1 MDAQDLLLQLVDKPK
16 QSTQEVV
23 STKGVPKKSVKK
35 KKRRPKVATTSEA
48 IAKRKLSN
56 ETIKPTKKMKITEE
70 SSSEEDEVECCV
82 DESQGGSESSLN
94 CYLQHELTAREDLVN
109 LKCNYKLIEEETPF
123 SKGTS
128 LSLYKRVEDPE
139 TLSEKT
145 DLFEDYENFE
155 KRLVEHHGVDASIAA
170 GLASFLN
177 KNTEENKKVACK
189 FADALFSNM
198 SVVDMTNLRPCDSKL
213 IKKFVYMAKILN
225 LAVKSRELQKS
236 NNNKLKSMTED
247 ERFEADF
254 RDRGL
259 VKPASLILLPHKKDA
274 YQLVNDVL
282 LPLIKSKRGRTVQ
295 VENHKRFKERC
306 GLTAEE
312 EEIFKELQNDPQRSK
327 KPEDF
332 KEIFGGNCD
341 DDFIVPIKISPNKV
355 KLYTSFYQADII
367 IASPLALRQKTGH
380 KTEKHHDSDFLASLQ
395 TVVVDEADVINM
407 QNWTNLLQI
416 YKLFHL
422 KVTKN
427 HNTDINRIHM
437 WALAGHSKHYCQ
449 HVVMSAVCSRTF
461 GCLLLKHCHNHKG
474 LMLLKPD
481 HRNGSISDVT
491 RPILQHFYQFRC
503 EPGASVIDARFDFF
517 ESNIFKDIKEKKLNR
532 VLVYCGALDYL
543 RLRDFFNKKKKAA
556 EGVDFEYFNEYSEEK
571 HANKLIRNFVK
582 GKTRVMLYS
591 ERYHFNKRPYLK
603 GIEHVVFY
611 DVPAYPR
618 YYSELVNMVRRTDV
632 CEDGVTYPSVRLLYH
647 AHQRMQ
653 LEAVLGR
660 RKAAD
665 MAAEDKDHVIF
676 CSKN

>member
-16 QSTQEVV
+16 QSSKEIVP
-23 STKGVPKKSVKK
+23 TKEVPKKSVKK
-35 KKRRPKVATTSEA
+35 KKNKPNTTTTPQAST
-48 IAKRKLSN
+48 KRKLSN
-56 ETIKPTKKMKITEE
+56 ETVKPTKKIKITEE
-70 SSSEEDEVECCV
+70 SSSEEDEVECCA
-82 DESQGGSESSLN
+82 EENQEGESSLN
-94 CYLQHELTAREDLVN
+94 CYLQHELSAREDLVN

-128 LSLYKRVEDPE
+128 LSFYKRVEDPE
-139 TLSEKT
+139 AVSET
-145 DLFEDYENFE
+145 TELFEEVENFE
-155 KRLVEHHGVDASIAA
+155 KRLVEHHGIDASIAA
-170 GLASFLN
+170 GLACFLN
-177 KNTEENKKVACK
+177 KNTEESKKVACK

-198 SVVDMTNLRPCDSKL
+198 SVVDMTNQRPCNSKL

-225 LAVKSRELQKS
+225 CAVKGRELQKS

-259 VKPASLILLPHKKDA
+259 VKPASLILLPYKKDA

-282 LPLIKSKRGRTVQ
+282 LPLVKSKGGRTVQ

-367 IASPLALRQKTGH
+367 IASPVALRQKTGH
-380 KTEKHHDSDFLASLQ
+380 KTEKHHDSDFLSSLQ
-395 TVVVDEADVINM
+395 TVVVDEADVISM
-407 QNWTNLLQI
+407 QNWTNLLEL

-427 HNTDINRIHM
+427 HNTDINRIRM
-437 WALAGHSKHYCQ
+437 WALAGHSRHYCQ
-449 HVVMSAVCSRTF
+449 HVVMSAVSSRTF

-474 LMLLKPD
+474 LVMLKPD
-481 HRNGSISDVT
+481 HRNGAISDVT

-503 EPGASVIDARFDFF
+503 EPNESVIDARFNFF
-517 ESNIFKDIKEKKLNR
+517 EKNIFKDIKEKKLSR
-532 VLVYCGALDYL
+532 VLVYCDALDYL
-543 RLRDFFNKKKKAA
+543 RLRDLFNRKKKAA
-556 EGVDFEYFNEYSEEK
+556 EGVDFEYFNEYSDEK

-582 GKTRVMLYS
+582 GKTRVLLYS
-591 ERYHFNKRPYLK
+591 ERFVQFFFTFVK
-603 GIEHVVFY
+603 
-611 DVPAYPR
+611 
-618 YYSELVNMVRRTDV
+618 
-632 CEDGVTYPSVRLLYH
+632 
-647 AHQRMQ
+647 
-653 LEAVLGR
+653 
-660 RKAAD
+660 
-665 MAAEDKDHVIF
+665 
-676 CSKN
+676 